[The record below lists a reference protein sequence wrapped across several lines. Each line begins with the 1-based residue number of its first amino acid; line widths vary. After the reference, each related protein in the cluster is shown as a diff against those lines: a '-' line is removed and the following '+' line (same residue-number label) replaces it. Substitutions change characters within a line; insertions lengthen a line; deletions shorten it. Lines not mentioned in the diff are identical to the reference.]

1 MNMKTVLVF
10 LALMIGICNGET
22 FEVLMQCSDVCE
34 RVKNQNCNNK
44 CITFSIQDPEVPP
57 EHLNDEECWRINSC
71 DGFPKS
77 AYFRWS
83 SFCST
88 YCGVNYYNTERNN
101 KTVYMNIC
109 LEEYN
114 EDSPMPNICSL
125 WDTISAE
132 QSLALVFA
140 LLLILII
147 S

>member
-1 MNMKTVLVF
+1 MKTKLF
-10 LALMIGICNGET
+10 LMALMMTVANAET

-77 AYFRWS
+77 AYFRWT

-88 YCGVNYYNTERNN
+88 NCGVYYYDRERNN
-101 KTVYMNIC
+101 RTIYMNIC

-114 EDSPMPNICSL
+114 EDGPMPNICSL

-132 QSLALVFA
+132 GSLAVAFA
-140 LLLILII
+140 LLLFTLMI